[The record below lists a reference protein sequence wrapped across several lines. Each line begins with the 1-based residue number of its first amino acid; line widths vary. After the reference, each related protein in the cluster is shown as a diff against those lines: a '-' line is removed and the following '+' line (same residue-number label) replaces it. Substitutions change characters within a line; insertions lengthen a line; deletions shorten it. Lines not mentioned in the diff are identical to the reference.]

1 MCLSTIR
8 LFVLPRDL
16 AEKQTC
22 LKRKAKAAWRSATDL
37 AATGNCLERIS
48 LKNVACNLIDLVLL
62 ISFATV
68 RPETGKVISSRSFQP
83 RGRYGAPV
91 PTTVVNAQV
100 ESYEFPDPYFDMN
113 LQISEY
119 DLPIGLNTFNHL
131 PMDKDS
137 PYVVRGGT
145 AFQVPAL

>member
-1 MCLSTIR
+1 MCLSIIR

-68 RPETGKVISSRSFQP
+68 
-83 RGRYGAPV
+83 AP
-91 PTTVVNAQV
+91 
-100 ESYEFPDPYFDMN
+100 
-113 LQISEY
+113 
-119 DLPIGLNTFNHL
+119 
-131 PMDKDS
+131 
-137 PYVVRGGT
+137 
-145 AFQVPAL
+145 